1 MQHKK
6 HPGNCQLEKLQ
17 HIICKHA
24 EVTFTAN
31 VNQHKCK
38 TTVYRIQ
45 CVHKTWNRCANV
57 QHLKSVPWTSCIFH
71 KTQII
76 SNFLYNVILRT
87 LQAMHSQHWQAEISP
102 QPLDP
107 TRAGAKAGS
116 TVPRQTR
123 AGCPLR
129 ALNPSRALAKPR
141 CAPPAL
147 HSYAVLKNFFCAV

>member
-17 HIICKHA
+17 HIICKHT

-31 VNQHKCK
+31 VNQHECK

-45 CVHKTWNRCANV
+45 CVHKTWNRCANL

-76 SNFLYNVILRT
+76 SNFLYDVVLCTLR
-87 LQAMHSQHWQAEISP
+87 AVRSQHWQAEILL

-107 TRAGAKAGS
+107 TRAGAKASS
-116 TVPRQTR
+116 TAPRQSQ
-123 AGCPLR
+123 AAC
-129 ALNPSRALAKPR
+129 
-141 CAPPAL
+141 
-147 HSYAVLKNFFCAV
+147 SYAVLQNSCAVAVLAAVTKSHLTNTHPTFSLHKD